1 MSRPLRLAER
11 GSHGA
16 RVLGLRERDT
26 TFEPRGRKEIPPVSC
41 AGPSRYRGHERRIF
55 FRKQGGTV
63 ERCRFTPEC
72 QVGGEA
78 FFFTPKKS
86 EGDKNHGRKQ

>member
-1 MSRPLRLAER
+1 MVQESWACGIGIPLLSRAAER
-11 GSHGA
+11 KSPSK
-16 RVLGLRERDT
+16 LRRAL
-26 TFEPRGRKEIPPVSC
+26 PLQR
-41 AGPSRYRGHERRIF
+41 SRATDF

-63 ERCRFTPEC
+63 ERYRFTPEF